1 MPQNR
6 FLKLTIYSVTGFLLL
21 LLLLAM
27 GWLGMVY
34 LQSRVDSARPPYL
47 LMNSP
52 DSIRI
57 RWGTDEPVIGRVHY
71 GTQAD
76 QLDQQVS
83 EKDTV
88 EDHRVT
94 LKNLQ
99 PGTRYYYRIQNGTNW
114 LQPKPEWFYT
124 SPAPEQYSSNRVW
137 ILGDPGYASE
147 TQSKVR
153 DKAIE
158 WMKARPRGSLPY
170 VDMLLTTGDNAY
182 NSGKTSEFKRNFFQP
197 YKSILKNIPVW
208 PVFGNHDARRW
219 AYYQLF
225 DTPQQGESGGLP
237 SGDRAWYSFDHAFT
251 HYVILD
257 SHHGEME
264 PGSPMLDWLK
274 RDLQQ
279 NRQPWTI
286 VLFHQ
291 PPYSKSTHDSDS
303 RKDSRGRLFRVR
315 EFILPILEKAGVDLV
330 FSGHSHTYERSH
342 MLSCHYD
349 TSNTL
354 QEWMLQRGKQTADV
368 AVSMYKK
375 PHSAQPAFSG
385 TIYTVLGSSA
395 KVDRGKLNHPVMAV
409 SLRQAGSVILD
420 IDQRSLSMVFLN
432 DSGQVSDQLKIVKD
446 NDSKVPRFDSCE
458 ARRAYYTQ

>member
-1 MPQNR
+1 VGG
-6 FLKLTIYSVTGFLLL
+6 FFLLL
-21 LLLLAM
+21 LVLAA
-27 GWLGMVY
+27 GWFGMVY
-34 LQSRVDSARPPYL
+34 MQSMVDNARPPYL
-47 LMNSP
+47 LMNST
-52 DSIRI
+52 DSIRV
-57 RWGTDEPVIGRVHY
+57 RWGTDETVIGRVHY
-71 GTQAD
+71 GLQPN
-76 QLDQQVS
+76 QLDQVVS
-83 EKDTV
+83 EIKAV
-88 EDHRVT
+88 KDHRVI
-94 LKNLQ
+94 LNNLQ
-99 PGTRYYYRIQNGTNW
+99 PGTRYYYRIQNDSNW
-114 LQPKPEWFYT
+114 LQQQPEWFYT
-124 SPAPEQYSSNRVW
+124 SPSSEQYTSNRVW
-137 ILGDPGYASE
+137 IIGDPGYASE
-147 TQSKVR
+147 IQSKVR
-153 DKAIE
+153 DSAIE

-182 NSGKTSEFKRNFFQP
+182 NSGKASEFDRNFFQS
-197 YKSILKNIPVW
+197 YRTILKNIPVW

-219 AYYQLF
+219 AYYKLF
-225 DTPQQGESGGLP
+225 DTPQQGESGGLA
-237 SGDRAWYSFDHAFT
+237 SGDRAWYSFDHTFT

-257 SHHGEME
+257 SHHGEMA
-264 PGSPMLDWLK
+264 PGSPMLEWLK
-274 RDLQQ
+274 QDLQQ